1 MQAEAARRLGIHQP
15 KISAL
20 AHYRLEGP
28 SVEGLMYF
36 LAQASLTASR

>member
-20 AHYRLEGP
+20 SHYRLEGF
-28 SVEGLMYF
+28 SVERLMF
-36 LAQASLTASR
+36 VLR

>member
-20 AHYRLEGP
+20 SHYRLEGF
-28 SVEGLMYF
+28 ERLMF
-36 LAQASLTASR
+36 VLG